1 MSGQDVMGTV
11 RVLETEQ
18 DLDRKSV
25 VETLEFALAEAKDGL
40 IRGVAL
46 AVVRPDL
53 ALNTSWSDSNSAAP
67 LVGAVALL
75 QKRIVESLDG

>member
-1 MSGQDVMGTV
+1 MLHVI
-11 RVLETEQ
+11 ETGQ

-25 VETLEFALAEAKDGL
+25 VETLEAALDEAKRGL

-75 QKRIVESLDG
+75 QKRIIESMDD

>member
-1 MSGQDVMGTV
+1 MLHVI
-11 RVLETEQ
+11 ETAQ

-25 VETLEFALAEAKDGL
+25 IETLEAALAEAKEGL
-40 IRGVAL
+40 VRGVAL
-46 AVVRPDL
+46 AMVRPDL
-53 ALNTSWSDSNSAAP
+53 ALNTSWSDSNAAAP